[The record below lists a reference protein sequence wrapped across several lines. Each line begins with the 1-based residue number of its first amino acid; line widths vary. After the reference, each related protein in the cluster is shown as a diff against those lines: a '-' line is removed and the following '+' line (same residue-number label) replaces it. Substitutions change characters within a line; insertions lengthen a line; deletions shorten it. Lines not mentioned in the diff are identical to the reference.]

1 MKTIFPKNINFL
13 FQLLLRNELEAVD
26 FKNEEKARTTINNWV
41 EQKTLK
47 KIQNLVT
54 ISLKL
59 VECLELNPRIKST
72 NLKNE
77 PINQN
82 YFAFD
87 TVK

>member
-1 MKTIFPKNINFL
+1 VCIERLLEHGNNFKKNLFIFS

-54 ISLKL
+54 ISLKHP
-59 VECLELNPRIKST
+59 ESGI
-72 NLKNE
+72 E
-77 PINQN
+77 PS
-82 YFAFD
+82 D
-87 TVK
+87 